1 MEAYIILLSIVWGCI
16 LFETVFKNMKIK
28 KISMSS
34 LMLLIVFIIFYS
46 IRDNIGYDYAM
57 YEEIVYGGYA
67 DDVYGTKGEILSA
80 CLLNIAN
87 FFDNHY
93 IFFFLVA
100 LISFILIIYSITSYV
115 DIKDNI
121 GWSIL
126 VFMALPVGFINSL
139 SIQRQFVAVSI
150 LLFATKYLIKRSF
163 WKYSICVGIASLFHI
178 TSIIS
183 ILLYVVTAKNFKYK
197 YFLLFVI
204 VGLIV
209 MYGMVNIILSL
220 FPFYDI
226 YLLSLNSFEMG
237 GKAQFILYIFL
248 GMCYICVQHYFRF
261 NESFVIFFKTY
272 IFGLVLVICILP
284 FDAGV
289 AYRLGSVGLLNSLF
303 LMPYFFNAFSS
314 YNRIIIKLI
323 MLIILSMLYIYSLSV
338 TAGTAYVPY
347 KAFIF

>member
-1 MEAYIILLSIVWGCI
+1 
-16 LFETVFKNMKIK
+16 
-28 KISMSS
+28 
-34 LMLLIVFIIFYS
+34 
-46 IRDNIGYDYAM
+46 
-57 YEEIVYGGYA
+57 
-67 DDVYGTKGEILSA
+67 
-80 CLLNIAN
+80 
-87 FFDNHY
+87 
-93 IFFFLVA
+93 
-100 LISFILIIYSITSYV
+100 
-115 DIKDNI
+115 
-121 GWSIL
+121 
-126 VFMALPVGFINSL
+126 MAPPYRIINSL
-139 SIQRQFVAVSI
+139 SIQRQFVAISI

-209 MYGMVNIILSL
+209 IYGMVNIILSL

-237 GKAQFILYIFL
+237 GKAQLILYIFL
-248 GMCYICVQHYFRF
+248 GLCYICIQHYFRF
-261 NESFVIFFKTY
+261 NESFAIFFKSY

-289 AYRLGSVGLLNSLF
+289 AYRLGSIGLLNSLF

-323 MLIILSMLYIYSLSV
+323 MLIILSMLYIYSLNV
-338 TAGTAYVPY
+338 TDGTAYVPY